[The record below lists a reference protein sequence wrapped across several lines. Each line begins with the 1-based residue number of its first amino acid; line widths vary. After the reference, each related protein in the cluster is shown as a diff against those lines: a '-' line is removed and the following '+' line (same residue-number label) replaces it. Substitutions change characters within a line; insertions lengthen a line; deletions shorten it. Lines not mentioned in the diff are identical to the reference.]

1 MKKILVFLSVAFLLF
16 CAALV
21 VASYKADALIA
32 SVKPQLEK
40 TLSDTLGTKVT
51 FGQIKAKVFPE
62 TVFVLESLS
71 IGEPSTAS
79 VITLNRAT
87 LLASLL
93 PLLKGEIVIHELS
106 LKEPKLTITNGTK
119 PSQAPAPQAAP
130 SSPSASS
137 KTTAAAPIPIT
148 LNLERLSVEQG
159 NVSIETS
166 PLPLTI
172 SNINFSAAAA
182 IAADVS
188 TLSNVRLYA
197 DVLNTPMKVSA
208 EQIALDMAKKEI
220 TPTKLAVGILDGSI
234 DIQGVL
240 REILNKKS
248 KDDFT
253 IDITTLSIEKL
264 LTLVK
269 QITPALSALNI
280 PGTIKAS
287 IRKDG
292 STALINEFIAE
303 LFGGSLSVKG
313 DLTLN
318 GYAPLSLTAKE
329 VLVKTISI
337 EQFMKGVAPTLPL
350 TLFGTITSVN
360 GSIATKLS
368 DPMQTATGAFN
379 VAINDGGVKG
389 INIIGASLRKLLTIP
404 VIGDSL
410 SASMHP
416 SVKTLL
422 DSSDTSFSSLQGVV
436 RIKGTTTTL
445 SNMVLTA
452 DTYEIQVA
460 GTYDL
465 SGAMKLETT
474 ATLKPAL
481 ASLLVASAKDIQKA
495 LNPDGSLSI
504 PVKIEGTLPSVSITP
519 DIQKIMQSAAGNA
532 IKDAAKKALE
542 KGLGKNGGA
551 LKGLTNL
558 F

>member
-1 MKKILVFLSVAFLLF
+1 MKKILVFLSVALLLF

-71 IGEPSTAS
+71 IGEPNTAS

-106 LKEPKLTITNGTK
+106 LKEPKLTI
-119 PSQAPAPQAAP
+119 PQGSKA
-130 SSPSASS
+130 SSTTPKQTTSSTPSAS
-137 KTTAAAPIPIT
+137 TTASAPIPIT
-148 LNLERLSVEQG
+148 LNLERLSIEQG
-159 NVSIETS
+159 NITLDAA

-182 IAADVS
+182 IASDIS

-197 DVLNTPMKVSA
+197 DAFNTPIKLSA
-208 EQIALDMAKKEI
+208 ERIALDMAKKEI
-220 TPTKLAVGILDGSI
+220 TPTKLALGLFDGSI

-240 REILNKKS
+240 REILNQKA

-264 LTLVK
+264 LNFAK
-269 QITPALSALNI
+269 QLSPAISALNI
-280 PGTIKAS
+280 PGSIKAS

-313 DLTLN
+313 DLSLN

-329 VLVKTISI
+329 VLIKAISI
-337 EQFMKGVAPTLPL
+337 EQLMKGVAPTLPL

-368 DPMQTATGAFN
+368 DPLQSVTGAFN

-422 DSSDTSFSSLQGVV
+422 DSSDTTFSSLQGVV
-436 RIKGTTTTL
+436 RLKGTTTTL
-445 SNMVLTA
+445 SNMVLSA
-452 DTYEIQVA
+452 DTYDIQVA